1 MRLQDLPQTRE
12 EVEEIGKIV
21 GPEAVILLGKD
32 ATETAFKKEPLDQ
45 FRVLHLAV
53 HGFADK
59 QYPERS
65 ALVLGTD
72 PKSGDDGLLQ
82 VREIIRLRLN
92 AELTT
97 LSACDTGVGKLQGQ
111 EGVSSLVEA
120 FLVAGSKSVV
130 ASLWS
135 ADDTFASALMDR
147 FYQRLGQG
155 EDTGS
160 ALRGAK
166 LDLLAKY
173 GEQVS
178 PFYWAAF
185 VAVGETSA
193 TDWDQTAMNLTLEER
208 TKIFDKVCRLV
219 ETKHF
224 NPSMNGVD
232 WNALVKNRRDQIL
245 ASAEPETFEKEVQSL
260 VAELKTS
267 HTGFRHAGMRNI
279 PARHAINATMQ
290 RIAVNGSERWMFQD
304 VHQGGPAY
312 SAGIRPGDLLLGNGE
327 REIRPPDDLT
337 FSVGESASLLIE
349 KLHGGQQTVKVQLPL
364 PKSKTHPVTAPEA
377 VHAERLSDEI
387 GLLKVAMFPGVI
399 GIDVAKDIDRAIG
412 SLDGCNRLI
421 VDLRGNTGGG
431 IGGLRLMSYLTP
443 GKLEV
448 GYSLTRKRR
457 ERGYRREELTRF
469 GRIPSHKATL
479 IWLAARYAFVE
490 KSILVVTEG
499 LGQRRFHGRV
509 VLLVN
514 EHTASAGEMVSAFA
528 EENNLA
534 TIVGTKNTRPSTQ
547 WQRIQGWPRIH
558 SWPPGCRLSDLART
572 DAREQWHCAEVFY

>member
-1 MRLQDLPQTRE
+1 
-12 EVEEIGKIV
+12 
-21 GPEAVILLGKD
+21 
-32 ATETAFKKEPLDQ
+32 
-45 FRVLHLAV
+45 
-53 HGFADK
+53 
-59 QYPERS
+59 
-65 ALVLGTD
+65 
-72 PKSGDDGLLQ
+72 
-82 VREIIRLRLN
+82 
-92 AELTT
+92 
-97 LSACDTGVGKLQGQ
+97 
-111 EGVSSLVEA
+111 
-120 FLVAGSKSVV
+120 
-130 ASLWS
+130 
-135 ADDTFASALMDR
+135 
-147 FYQRLGQG
+147 
-155 EDTGS
+155 
-160 ALRGAK
+160 
-166 LDLLAKY
+166 
-173 GEQVS
+173 
-178 PFYWAAF
+178 
-185 VAVGETSA
+185 
-193 TDWDQTAMNLTLEER
+193 MNLTLEER

-224 NPSMNGVD
+224 DPAMNGVD
-232 WNALVKNRRDQIL
+232 WNALAKNRRDQIL
-245 ASAEPETFEKEVQSL
+245 AAADAEVFEKEVQSL

-267 HTGFRHAGMRNI
+267 HTGFRHTGMRNI
-279 PARHAINATMQ
+279 PARNAINATMQ

-304 VHQGGPAY
+304 VHPGGPAY
-312 SAGIRPGDLLLGNGE
+312 SAGIRPGDLLLGSRE
-327 REIRPPDDLT
+327 REIRPPDGLT

-349 KLHGGQQTVKVQLPL
+349 KLHGGQQTVKVRLPV

-377 VHAERLSDEI
+377 VHAERLSYEI

-399 GIDVAKDIDRAIG
+399 GIDVAKDIDRAIE

-534 TIVGTKNTRPSTQ
+534 SVVGTKTPGRLLSGSAYKVGRGYILGLPVAAYLTWQGRMLENNGIVPKFCIELSRDALREGRDTQ
-547 WQRIQGWPRIH
+547 LDTAVRVAKA
-558 SWPPGCRLSDLART
+558 L
-572 DAREQWHCAEVFY
+572 